1 MKINNQEGYVLA
13 TVTILSAMVFL
24 VGSSAIYMTSIG
36 SQTLSSEAQY
46 NKAKHAA
53 EFGLNTAVNY
63 VIVNTA
69 KCGNTPSGIKFPPA
83 PGATPMP
90 VPGST
95 GSLRPTY
102 NYQTVP
108 DANGDNCFIYS
119 IGKYGEASVIKTVI
133 IPFKVIP
140 NEGSAMRAGSI
151 TAVDFN
157 GSNVAIGNTCNGAGV
172 TTASVANPT
181 ELAELT
187 AGSFGTPPVV
197 VDPNL
202 PDVYTSTFGPT
213 ISSHALMQ
221 TFIDTTVATKLLDIS
236 IPSACKVDPPITT
249 TNTVCTTTS
258 SQVSCSGTGYS
269 KTVPLTGG
277 SACTQVVIK
286 AQNVTIS
293 SNMPTTTEFTINA
306 TNNLDINANIKGL
319 LTSDGNLN
327 LSPGNGTVEGIM
339 IGNSAGTV
347 DISGN
352 PEIKGLFFVGNAAH
366 NATVSA
372 LMSGNTSVMGA
383 LVVDGT
389 LTNIRRNGGGNAGPG
404 TYNIEYTPTI
414 LNSWGAKYPGLLK
427 EASCGPGSPPVM
439 ANLSKTKMIM
449 F

>member
-1 MKINNQEGYVLA
+1 MKTNNQEGYVLA
-13 TVTILSAMVFL
+13 TVTILAAMVFL
-24 VGSSAIYMTSIG
+24 VGSSAIYITSIG

-53 EFGLNTAVNY
+53 EFGLNTAIKD
-63 VIVNTA
+63 VIADTSAN
-69 KCGNTPSGIKFPPA
+69 KCGIPSLGRTLV
-83 PGATPMP
+83 ATP
-90 VPGST
+90 VLGST

-102 NYQTVP
+102 SYKTVP

-119 IGKYGEASVIKTVI
+119 RGKYGDSTVIKTVI
-133 IPFKVIP
+133 IPFKVLP
-140 NEGSAMRAGSI
+140 NEGSAMNAGTISS
-151 TAVDFN
+151 VDFN
-157 GSNVAIGNTCNGAGV
+157 GSNVAIGNECGGAGV
-172 TTASVANPT
+172 TTKSVANPT

-187 AGSFGTPPVV
+187 AGSVGTPPVK
-197 VDPNL
+197 VDPN
-202 PDVYTSTFGPT
+202 PPNIYSSTFGPT
-213 ISSHALMQ
+213 ITTHALMQ
-221 TFIDTTVATKLLDIS
+221 AFIDTTVTTKLLDLT
-236 IPSACKVDPPITT
+236 IPSACKVDPPIITT
-249 TNTVCTTTS
+249 DTVCTTTS

-293 SNMPTTTEFTINA
+293 SDMPTTTEFTINA

-327 LSPGNGTVEGIM
+327 LSPGNGNVDGIM

-352 PEIKGLFFVGNAAH
+352 PEIKGLFFVGNATH
-366 NATVSA
+366 DATVSA
-372 LMSGNTSVMGA
+372 LMSGNTSFMGSMI
-383 LVVDGT
+383 VDGT

-404 TYNIEYTPTI
+404 TYNIEYTPSI

-427 EASCGPGSPPVM
+427 EVSCGPGFPPVM
-439 ANLSKTKMIM
+439 ANLSRTKMIM